1 MHLPSRSYVLR
12 EVRIICLKQIIL
24 RCLTTYSLPTIFHC
38 GLHEIQM
45 LWNDSQSIHDLAA
58 LPTPLP
64 SLSVT
69 LPYAHY
75 VLAKWNVGLL
85 KYWYFFFPAL
95 FIIFVTV
102 YNVYFPFIQAIPFHF
117 SKCNLLYLLVL
128 YMPSTSVVR
137 ILFTI
142 GLILSVKDY
151 FLKGK

>member
-1 MHLPSRSYVLR
+1 MFKTNHIKMLDYLQPSNNFPLWFTWNSNALKWQSKYTWLSSTAYTSTFIVSHFTLCSL
-12 EVRIICLKQIIL
+12 CLSQMECWPLKIL
-24 RCLTTYSLPTIFHC
+24 
-38 GLHEIQM
+38 
-45 LWNDSQSIHDLAA
+45 
-58 LPTPLP
+58 
-64 SLSVT
+64 V
-69 LPYAHY
+69 
-75 VLAKWNVGLL
+75 
-85 KYWYFFFPAL
+85 FFFPAL